1 MCRVTPGF
9 GRFEADLRTYDLII
23 AGASFAGLACARTAA
38 LRGLRVAV
46 LDRKSDPGDL
56 VRTTGILVKEAAEE
70 IDIPSHLTRL
80 IRGVRLYAPDGHHV
94 DHTAPGYYFLAT
106 DTPNLL
112 RWMADEAKRAGADL
126 LLDTPF
132 RQAADTGSFVEFAEL
147 GISAK
152 LLIGADGATSAVA
165 RCFGLERNERFLGG
179 IEYEYEPDDALDD
192 RFLHC
197 FLDSE
202 IAPGYIAWAVP
213 GVGVMQVGAA
223 ARHGRRPDVERLVAM
238 LQTRHGIAKGKVV
251 ARRSGIIPA
260 GATLART
267 HAGRVMLIGDA
278 AGHVS
283 PLTGGG
289 IAQTLRLG
297 RRTAQLAS
305 DWLQAGAVHP
315 AVALAREAPKF
326 RTKLLM
332 RRLLDVSP
340 PNWVWNAA
348 LRTMPFRSVTQSI
361 YFHRRGQGGDA
372 PDMAVRPAAGKQ
384 ADQKA

>member
-1 MCRVTPGF
+1 
-9 GRFEADLRTYDLII
+9 LRNYDLII
-23 AGASFAGLACARTAA
+23 AGASFAGLACARTAS

-46 LDRKSDPGDL
+46 LDRKADAGEL

-70 IDIPSHLTRL
+70 TDFPSNLTRL
-80 IRGVRLYAPDGHHV
+80 IRGVRLYAPAGHYV
-94 DHTAPGYYFLAT
+94 DHSAPGYYFLAT

-126 LLDTPF
+126 LFDTPF
-132 RQAADTGSFVEFAEL
+132 RHAVDTGARVEIAEL
-147 GISAK
+147 GLGAQ
-152 LLIGADGATSAVA
+152 LLIGADGAASAVA
-165 RCFGLERNERFLGG
+165 RCFGLDRNERFLGG
-179 IEYEYEPDDALDD
+179 IEYEYEPDDALDGH
-192 RFLHC
+192 FLHC

-223 ARHGRRPDVERLVAM
+223 ARHGTRPDIESLVQL
-238 LQTRHGIAKGKVV
+238 LQSRYGLAKGRVI

-260 GATLART
+260 GATLRRT
-267 HAGRVMLIGDA
+267 HVGRVMLIGDA

-305 DWLQAGAVHP
+305 DWLLAGAEHP
-315 AVALAREAPKF
+315 GPALARAAPRF
-326 RTKLLM
+326 RTKMVM
-332 RRLLDVSP
+332 RRMLDLAP

-348 LRTMPFRSVTQSI
+348 LKTMPFRSMAQSV
-361 YFHRRGQGGDA
+361 YFHRRSPGGGA
-372 PDMAVRPAAGKQ
+372 PDVPLPPAVGRQ